1 MSQFKLFPH
10 LNSTSEAPA
19 PSVTAEKRTQ
29 KLSKGA
35 LGLLLG
41 TTLAVFAGTGWLLTR
56 QSPIPTTDET
66 KVTPLLVETILASK
80 QSLTGAETVTGTVEP
95 VETVTITSR
104 ILGQI
109 TSLPLQEGDRVKAG
123 QVLAKIDVKDIQ
135 AQGDRATAAISQA
148 QAGVIVARA
157 AQNQAITQKNQAIA
171 LVNQAIAREQQAIAQ
186 RQEAQAELANARL
199 QQRRMTTLASEGAVP
214 QVQLDEANTKV
225 TVIETRISQASA
237 GIEQARRALDSAR
250 AGVEQAQAGV
260 EQAQAG
266 VKQAIAQVE
275 QTRASQKEA
284 TANLDYGIVNAPFDG
299 VITGKHTEVGAMA
312 GPGQP
317 LVTLEGTKQLRFSV
331 EIPESAISRLREGD
345 IVQVQVD
352 SLNRL
357 VSGRVTRIIPSANPS
372 SRSFTIKI
380 ALPTTSALMPG
391 MFGRLQ
397 LPRSNSQ
404 GILIP
409 TQALIRR
416 GQLEGIYVVDANQQA
431 TLRWIKTGKRQGE
444 QLEVTS
450 GLVAGERVIL
460 SNLSELT
467 DGQPIE
473 IREQK

>member
-1 MSQFKLFPH
+1 
-10 LNSTSEAPA
+10 
-19 PSVTAEKRTQ
+19 
-29 KLSKGA
+29 
-35 LGLLLG
+35 
-41 TTLAVFAGTGWLLTR
+41 
-56 QSPIPTTDET
+56 
-66 KVTPLLVETILASK
+66 
-80 QSLTGAETVTGTVEP
+80 
-95 VETVTITSR
+95 
-104 ILGQI
+104 
-109 TSLPLQEGDRVKAG
+109 
-123 QVLAKIDVKDIQ
+123 
-135 AQGDRATAAISQA
+135 
-148 QAGVIVARA
+148 
-157 AQNQAITQKNQAIA
+157 
-171 LVNQAIAREQQAIAQ
+171 
-186 RQEAQAELANARL
+186 
-199 QQRRMTTLASEGAVP
+199 
-214 QVQLDEANTKV
+214 
-225 TVIETRISQASA
+225 
-237 GIEQARRALDSAR
+237 
-250 AGVEQAQAGV
+250 
-260 EQAQAG
+260 
-266 VKQAIAQVE
+266 
-275 QTRASQKEA
+275 
-284 TANLDYGIVNAPFDG
+284 
-299 VITGKHTEVGAMA
+299 
-312 GPGQP
+312 
-317 LVTLEGTKQLRFSV
+317 V

-352 SLNRL
+352 TLNRL

-473 IREQK
+473 IREQT